1 MTRALLLDAGNTVIY
16 LDHDAVADA
25 VGGAA
30 AGAGAA
36 IRDAE
41 AAAKTRYE
49 AELAAG
55 LGHDEG
61 WFVFMR
67 CLLLEA
73 GVAQDVDAEVPRVR
87 AAHDTLN
94 LWRRV
99 PPELPAALA
108 RVRAAGWA
116 LGIVSNS
123 EGRLPETFAAV
134 GLADAFEVVIDSHV
148 LGISKPDP
156 RIFEAALAR
165 LGADAAESVYAGD
178 IPAVDVEG
186 ARSAGLAGALIDT
199 GRHYP
204 GYDAAPRYE
213 ATATLIEDL
222 LAGRFDWDRAR

>member
-1 MTRALLLDAGNTVIY
+1 MTRRALLLDAGNTVIY
-16 LDHDAVADA
+16 LDHDAVAAA
-25 VGGAA
+25 VGGETVT
-30 AGAGAA
+30 GARL
-36 IRDAE
+36 RDAE
-41 AAAKTRYE
+41 APAKQRYE

-55 LGHDEG
+55 LGHDDG
-61 WFVFMR
+61 WYVFMR
-67 CLLLEA
+67 CLLTEA
-73 GVAQDVDAEVPRVR
+73 GVEENHDALVRRAR
-87 AAHDTLN
+87 AAHDALN

-108 RVRAAGWA
+108 RVRDAGWA

-134 GLADAFEVVIDSHV
+134 GLADAFEVIVDSHV

-156 RIFEAALAR
+156 RSFEAALTQ
-165 LGADAAESVYAGD
+165 LGADAGASLYAGD

-204 GYDAAPRYE
+204 NYDAAPRYE

-222 LAGRFDWDRAR
+222 LEGRFEWARAR